1 MVRKFRL
8 RNRCGY
14 ATMTPIRG
22 GRVSTGD
29 NSGSAVKERLS
40 WIDFSKGLC
49 MVLVVLYHLSLWMET
64 EVHSGPGL
72 WWVISDALN
81 PLRMPLFFFI
91 SGYLSVS
98 ALRRP
103 LGSSRSRTLGLY
115 YVYVLW
121 TALFLLRRWLPF
133 LSADAEPEVGQLL
146 LSLVLPTSFWYL
158 YALPVF
164 FLATKFLLR
173 MLGNRSAYALIPLAV
188 MSALS
193 PLVQPYTQ
201 GLLTEPFDAAK
212 IPSVL
217 ANFLWFYL
225 GVHGA
230 ALWASFSRRRSYGV
244 LGLSA
249 ALYVAI
255 YAVMTAFRLEL
266 LLETVLSGLALFV
279 TAQLVS
285 RINMDSRAG
294 RGLRRIGSQTL
305 PVYIFHIVLI
315 SALSAVVKL
324 TGLMPLLQSSPG
336 MAAAVVPPLLALP
349 VILLCLSAGSLIK
362 RSPFPW
368 LLDAPS
374 FLVGARKPK
383 EDDSRAKAAGSPNAG
398 LNR

>member
-1 MVRKFRL
+1 M
-8 RNRCGY
+8 
-14 ATMTPIRG
+14 
-22 GRVSTGD
+22 STGD

-349 VILLCLSAGSLIK
+349 VVLLCLSAGSLIK

-374 FLVGARKPK
+374 FLVGAGKPK

>member
-1 MVRKFRL
+1 M
-8 RNRCGY
+8 
-14 ATMTPIRG
+14 
-22 GRVSTGD
+22 STGD
-29 NSGSAVKERLS
+29 NSGSAGKQRFA

-64 EVHSGPGL
+64 EVHSGPGF

-91 SGYLSVS
+91 SGYLSIS

-103 LGSSRSRTLGLY
+103 VGSSRSRTIGLY

-121 TALFLLRRWLPF
+121 TGLFLLRRWLPF
-133 LSADAEPEVGQLL
+133 LSTDTEPGVGQLL

-164 FLATKFLLR
+164 FLASKFLLR
-173 MLGNRSAYALIPLAV
+173 VLGNRSAYALIPLIV

-225 GVHGA
+225 GVHGT
-230 ALWASFSRRRSYGV
+230 ALWARFSRRRSYAV

-249 ALYVAI
+249 ALYLAV

-266 LLETVLSGLALFV
+266 LLEILLSGLALFV

-294 RGLRRIGSQTL
+294 RGLRRVGSQTL

-324 TGLMPLLQSSPG
+324 TGLMPLLQNAPG
-336 MAAAVVPPLLALP
+336 VAAAVVPPLLVLP
-349 VILLCLSAGSLIK
+349 TILICLTAGSLIK

-368 LLDAPS
+368 LLEAPA
-374 FLVGARKPK
+374 FLVGTRKPK
-383 EDDSRAKAAGSPNAG
+383 QVAAAGADNSREPAADSPNAG

>member
-1 MVRKFRL
+1 M
-8 RNRCGY
+8 
-14 ATMTPIRG
+14 
-22 GRVSTGD
+22 STGD
-29 NSGSAVKERLS
+29 NSGSAGKQRLA

-64 EVHSGPGL
+64 EVHSGPGF

-91 SGYLSVS
+91 SGYLSIS

-103 LGSSRSRTLGLY
+103 VGSSRSRTIGLY

-121 TALFLLRRWLPF
+121 TGLFLLRRWLPF
-133 LSADAEPEVGQLL
+133 LSSDTEPEVGQLL

-164 FLATKFLLR
+164 FLATKALLGV
-173 MLGNRSAYALIPLAV
+173 LGSRSAYALIPLAV
-188 MSALS
+188 LSALS

-217 ANFLWFYL
+217 GNFLWFYL
-225 GVHGA
+225 GVHGT
-230 ALWASFSRRRSYGV
+230 ALWARFSRRRNYA
-244 LGLSA
+244 LPALAA
-249 ALYVAI
+249 ALYIAL
-255 YAVMTAFRLEL
+255 YAGMTMFRLEL
-266 LLETVLSGLALFV
+266 LLETLLSCLALFV

-294 RGLRRIGSQTL
+294 RGLRRVGSQTL

-336 MAAAVVPPLLALP
+336 VAAAVVPPLLVLP
-349 VILLCLSAGSLIK
+349 TILLCLTAGSLIK

-368 LLDAPS
+368 LLEAPS
-374 FLVGARKPK
+374 FLVATRKLK
-383 EDDSRAKAAGSPNAG
+383 QDAAAGADNGREPAADSPNAG